1 MEGPE
6 GEGPALG
13 NSPLGCLVTQT
24 VTLGL
29 VHGVGRRLR
38 AVPCRLPGSGATEP
52 AEGDGIGPESVALD
66 LCRGENRPLWGISRH
81 LRETARPRKQGEG
94 PHLADAGPLTG
105 IYAKTA
111 SDGLGTI

>member
-1 MEGPE
+1 MHVMKCHEGDNHSTR
-6 GEGPALG
+6 AI
-13 NSPLGCLVTQT
+13 S
-24 VTLGL
+24 LGL

-38 AVPCRLPGSGATEP
+38 SAPCRLQGSGAMGP
-52 AEGDGIGPESVALD
+52 AEGDGIDPESVDLD
-66 LCRGENRPLWGISRH
+66 LFRGENRPLWDISRH